1 MISISRRGFFTLPFM
16 VAAILMNPVALSA
29 QLTDDQAL
37 AEARALL
44 KSGREQVVRE
54 ELELTKNEATTF
66 WPLYEKYRN
75 DIERVRD
82 RQAQMISR
90 YLSAY
95 DSADLSDNLAKEML
109 DEHLSIKS
117 DLLKLERKY
126 LRQFR
131 KTLPEAKVAR
141 FYQLENKLDAEIDIA
156 LADLMPLFEA
166 S

>member
-1 MISISRRGFFTLPFM
+1 M
-16 VAAILMNPVALSA
+16 VLAILMNPVVSSA

-37 AEARALL
+37 ADARALI

-54 ELELTKNEATTF
+54 ELELTKDESSAF
-66 WPLYEKYRN
+66 WPVYKRYRN
-75 DIERVRD
+75 DIEPVRD

-90 YLSAY
+90 YLRAY
-95 DSADLSDNLAKEML
+95 DNADLSEQLAKDML

-117 DLLKLERKY
+117 DLLKLEKKY

-131 KTLPEAKVAR
+131 KLLPDSKVAR

-156 LADLMPLFEA
+156 LADLMPLFE
-166 S
+166 SS

>member
-1 MISISRRGFFTLPFM
+1 MISNSRRGFFTLPLM
-16 VAAILMNPVALSA
+16 VAAVLMSPVALSA

-82 RQAQMISR
+82 RQAHMISR

-117 DLLKLERKY
+117 DLLKLEKKY